1 MSFFCSK
8 FAHKF
13 VCMTK
18 LSIITINR
26 NNAAGLRKTMESVFA
41 QTYRDFEYIVVD
53 GASDDGSVEVVK
65 EFEQKI
71 NPSLQGEE
79 LCSIEGPVDVHRTNK
94 GVGFFT
100 WISEPDTGI
109 YNAMNKG
116 VEIALGKRVVDAFN
130 RSTLCGDKNKEIN
143 RSELVEDKHGEA
155 DQPKQSGV
163 ENKGNADGYV
173 LMLNSGDYLVD
184 EHVIERIIP
193 ELDGTDIVQ
202 GNIIKVETEEEIVCR
217 GYGRSEITFIDVMK
231 NHFLHQASFC
241 RRDLFERY
249 GYYDESYK
257 INGDTVFY
265 AKCLG
270 FGDASF
276 RYIDINIAFFD
287 IAGIS
292 ADPEGKWI
300 VLRKEEDE
308 RYAQMFSKR
317 MWDLFYK
324 EEKKI
329 NLYDKLHAHCWSWN
343 LTMAIAHLCN
353 WIYKAK

>member
-1 MSFFCSK
+1 
-8 FAHKF
+8 
-13 VCMTK
+13 MTK

-53 GASDDGSVEVVK
+53 GASTDESVD
-65 EFEQKI
+65 I
-71 NPSLQGEE
+71 IRASALQA
-79 LCSIEGPVDVHRTNK
+79 EGLDFK
-94 GVGFFT
+94 

-116 VEIALGKRVVDAFN
+116 LKMAK
-130 RSTLCGDKNKEIN
+130 
-143 RSELVEDKHGEA
+143 GEYA
-155 DQPKQSGV
+155 
-163 ENKGNADGYV
+163 

-184 EHVIERIIP
+184 EHVIERVMS
-193 ELDGTDIVQ
+193 ELDGTDIIQ
-202 GNIIKVETEEEIVCR
+202 GNIIKVEVGKEVVER
-217 GYGRSEITFIDVMK
+217 GYGKSDITFIDVMK

-241 RRDLFERY
+241 RRELFERY

-276 RYIDINIAFFD
+276 RYVDISIAFFD
-287 IAGIS
+287 ITGIS

-317 MWDLFYK
+317 MWDLFFK

-329 NLYDKLHAHCWSWN
+329 NLYDKLHAHRWSWN
-343 LTMAIAHLCN
+343 LTMAITHLCN
-353 WIYKAK
+353 WIYKVK

>member
-1 MSFFCSK
+1 M
-8 FAHKF
+8 
-13 VCMTK
+13 K

-26 NNAAGLRKTMESVFA
+26 NNAAGLRKTMASVFS

-53 GASDDGSVEVVK
+53 GASTDESVEVIK
-65 EFEQKI
+65 EFELSFHHSI
-71 NPSLQGEE
+71 NPSL
-79 LCSIEGPVDVHRTNK
+79 IWT
-94 GVGFFT
+94 
-100 WISEPDTGI
+100 SEPDSGI
-109 YNAMNKG
+109 YDAMNRG
-116 VEIALGKRVVDAFN
+116 VRK
-130 RSTLCGDKNKEIN
+130 S
-143 RSELVEDKHGEA
+143 HGE
-155 DQPKQSGV
+155 
-163 ENKGNADGYV
+163 YT

-184 EHVIERIIP
+184 EHVVERVIQ
-193 ELDGTDIVQ
+193 ELDETDIVQ
-202 GNIIKVETEEEIVCR
+202 GNIVKVQDGKEIKER
-217 GYGRSEITFIDVMK
+217 GYGKSDITFIDVMK

-241 RRDLFERY
+241 RREVFDRY
-249 GYYDESYK
+249 GYFDESYR

-276 RYIDINIAFFD
+276 RYVDINIAFFD
-287 IAGIS
+287 ITGIS

-308 RYAQMFSKR
+308 RYAQMFSNR

-329 NLYDKLHAHCWSWN
+329 NLYDKLHAHRWSWN

>member
-1 MSFFCSK
+1 
-8 FAHKF
+8 
-13 VCMTK
+13 MTK

-26 NNAAGLRKTMESVFA
+26 NNAAGLRKTMESVFS

-53 GASDDGSVEVVK
+53 GASSDESVEVVK
-65 EFEQKI
+65 E
-71 NPSLQGEE
+71 
-79 LCSIEGPVDVHRTNK
+79 IEKSQITNHQSQIS
-94 GVGFFT
+94 FT

-116 VEIALGKRVVDAFN
+116 VEIALGKRVVDTFN
-130 RSTLCGDKNKEIN
+130 RSTLCGDKNKGIEIAEGRRVVNPFN
-143 RSELVEDKHGEA
+143 RSERSEC
-155 DQPKQSGV
+155 
-163 ENKGNADGYV
+163 ENKVIKDGYV

-184 EHVIERIIP
+184 EHVIERVLP

-202 GNIIKVETEEEIVCR
+202 GNVIKLQEGKEIVER
-217 GYGRSEITFIDVMK
+217 GYGKSDITFIDVMK

-241 RRDLFERY
+241 RIDLFEKY
-249 GYYDESYK
+249 GYFDETYK

-276 RYIDINIAFFD
+276 RYVDINIAYFD
-287 IAGIS
+287 TTGIS
-292 ADPEGKWI
+292 ADPTGKWGA
-300 VLRKEEDE
+300 LRKEEDE

-329 NLYDKLHAHCWSWN
+329 KLYDKLHAHRWSWT
-343 LTMAIAHLCN
+343 LTMAITHLCN
-353 WIYKAK
+353 WIYKVK